1 MENYSANAGIVRDF
15 MESIWNRREY
25 DRLDHFLHPD
35 FADFSLPQG
44 FQPGRQGLQD
54 WINTT
59 SKSFEHHSVIEEQ
72 VTEENRSVI
81 QLTMK
86 MKHVGEWR
94 GLPATG
100 ISLVARG
107 FRYFRLES
115 GLIIE
120 HRALIDGT
128 AIEKRLRDSAL

>member
-1 MENYSANAGIVRDF
+1 MENYSLNAGIVRDF
-15 MESIWNRREY
+15 MDTIWNRREFNQLG
-25 DRLDHFLHPD
+25 RFLHPD
-35 FADFSLPQG
+35 FADLSLPPG
-44 FQPGRQGLQD
+44 LQPGWQGLQD

-59 SKSFEHHSVIEEQ
+59 SKSFEHYSVIEEQ
-72 VTEENRSVI
+72 VTEANRSVI

-86 MKHVGEWR
+86 MTHIGEWR

-128 AIEKRLRDSAL
+128 AIEKRLRETTL